1 MISPESESGA
11 GFADRPLE
19 LIEHEIC
26 ELSAHMAVNMCHW
39 LQLVGEFDERR
50 GWAEWGVYSCA
61 HWLSWRCAVALRA
74 GREQVRVARCLR
86 NLPLITDE
94 FAAGRLSYSKVRAMT
109 RVATP
114 DNEEYLV
121 MLGIHATGAQLE
133 KIVSA
138 YRGVLNATTG
148 GAQDAHS
155 RRHVYWAHDVDG
167 SLLIQ
172 ARLPADEGAVL
183 MAALAQADAIALAES
198 DDRPECSAEHSAED
212 IWCSAEQQRK
222 REPLAVRRADALVA
236 LARAQLASDQHE
248 HAGPDPVELT
258 VHVDVESLA
267 SEEIHERSELAN
279 GPAIAP
285 ETARRLGCDA
295 SLVRIIERDGSPLTV
310 GRRTRSIPPAL
321 RRVLI
326 DRDPQCRFPSCTHQ
340 RYLHAHHI
348 EHWARG
354 GPTNLS
360 NLIHLCPQ
368 HHRLVHEGG
377 YAVER
382 GGGGAIRF
390 VRPDGTP
397 IPERPPPQQPGGPG
411 LRERTGRLGVRPDD
425 HTCMPLSAGD
435 RIDYGMAIEGILQ
448 EDQRAQ
454 RPPPPSPPRSP
465 PPPRSPSPPL
475 GSAEAEGWPSA
486 A

>member
-1 MISPESESGA
+1 MCSLVIPPETGGDA
-11 GFADRPLE
+11 GFADQPLE
-19 LIEHEIC
+19 LIEREIC

-39 LQLVGEFDERR
+39 LQLVGEFDARD

-61 HWLSWRCAVALRA
+61 HWLSWRCSVALRA

-86 NLPLITDE
+86 NLPLITAE
-94 FAAGRLSYSKVRAMT
+94 FAAGRLSYSKVRAIT
-109 RVATP
+109 RIATA

-121 MLGIHATGAQLE
+121 MLGTHATGAQLE

-138 YRGVLNATTG
+138 YRGVLNATTEG
-148 GAQDAHS
+148 ARAAHARRHLYWAQD
-155 RRHVYWAHDVDG
+155 DDG

-172 ARLPADEGAVL
+172 ARLPADEGAVV
-183 MAALAQADAIALAES
+183 MAALAQADATAQADAADECES
-198 DDRPECSAEHSAED
+198 ERECSAEHSAD
-212 IWCSAEQQRK
+212 DVWCSAEQQR
-222 REPLAVRRADALVA
+222 EPLSVRRADALVA

-267 SEEIHERSELAN
+267 SEEIQERSELAN

-326 DRDPQCRFPSCTHQ
+326 DRDRQCRFPSCTHQ

-348 EHWARG
+348 QHWARG
-354 GPTNLS
+354 GPTNLN

-377 YAVER
+377 YTVER
-382 GGGGAIRF
+382 GVGGAIRF
-390 VRPDGTP
+390 LRPDGTA
-397 IPERPPPQQPGGPG
+397 IPERPPPQQPRGPG
-411 LRERTGRLGVRPDD
+411 LRERTADLGVHPDED
-425 HTCMPLSAGD
+425 TSMPLSAGD
-435 RIDYGMAIEGILQ
+435 SIDYGMAIDGLLQ

-454 RPPPPSPPRSP
+454 PPPPTEDEDPP
-465 PPPRSPSPPL
+465 
-475 GSAEAEGWPSA
+475 GA